1 MALFFAAGARADVLS
16 DLPFD
21 FHVQYTG
28 TLQAH
33 SAFPSAYDGP
43 YSLERRA
50 DAAMTNDVTLYIGV
64 SPWKGGEFWLNPE
77 VDQGFGLSDTLGV
90 AGFPSGEAYK
100 IGKKQPYYKTPR
112 IFFRQTFDLGGASET
127 VEADA
132 NQHKMTR
139 TADRLVITLGK
150 FGVPDIFDM
159 NSYAHDPRHD
169 FLNWS
174 LIDTGTFDYAAN
186 SWGFTAGGAAELY
199 KGNWT
204 ARVALM
210 ALSNTPN
217 GESIDLSFAQRQWIG
232 EIERRFTLGKRAGA
246 VRITAFDSYGRMGRY
261 ADATALGS
269 ATSVT
274 PDTALVRHYAHRA
287 GVSVNAEQALSDTV
301 GVFMRAG
308 IADGSKE
315 AYDFTDI
322 DRTASAGVSVAGK
335 GWHRKDDTLAFAFVV
350 NDISKVAQA
359 YLAAGGL
366 GVLIGDGAL
375 VHKDREVISELSYNA
390 ALRPWAHLSLDAQ
403 MVFNPGYNRDRGPVP
418 VLAIRLHLAR

>member
-1 MALFFAAGARADVLS
+1 MLN

-21 FHVQYTG
+21 FHMQYTG

-33 SAFPSAYDGP
+33 PAFHSAYDGP

-90 AGFPSGEAYK
+90 AGYPSGEAYK
-100 IGKKQPYYKTPR
+100 VGKQQPYYKTPR
-112 IFFRQTFDLGGASET
+112 LFFRQTFDLSGASEA

-150 FGVPDIFDM
+150 FGVPDIFDT

-169 FLNWS
+169 ALNWS

-186 SWGFTAGGAAELY
+186 SWGFTVGGAAELY
-199 KGNWT
+199 KGAWT

-210 ALSNTPN
+210 ALSNAPN

-261 ADATALGS
+261 ADAIALATATG
-269 ATSVT
+269 AT

-301 GVFMRAG
+301 GVFIRAG

-322 DRTASAGVSVAGK
+322 DRTASAGVSVSGNS
-335 GWHRKDDTLAFAFVV
+335 WRRKDDTVAFAVVV
-350 NDISKVAQA
+350 NDISKAAQS
-359 YLAAGGL
+359 YLAGGGL

-375 VHKDREVISELSYNA
+375 VHKGREVISELSYSA
-390 ALRPWAHLSLDAQ
+390 ALRPWAHLSLDGQ

-418 VLAIRLHLAR
+418 VVAIRLHLAR